1 MRMLT
6 PLRVKNYLRLNINL
20 FSVYVK
26 PNITLLAGSMATC
39 SKSEK
44 YRIIKTSKQLFKDW
58 IQIPRR
64 TPNKIIEVIIS
75 F

>member
-44 YRIIKTSKQLFKDW
+44 DKVIKTSKQLFKDW